1 MQSLQRVHS
10 FKTIIASTTKH
21 FSKRICH
28 VIAIIACDTCF
39 YHSTAVPSP
48 VSVTTTGIR
57 SSQRGPY
64 GGGYWSWCVHL
75 KKSIIRLYYSICS
88 YYYILSLY
96 IPWFRNNNFFSS
108 LQGLLLLLLYKS
120 HLLFFLHKIR
130 GKYCVPWS
138 MFVSLRDLAMRYVFY
153 KGTFFFFSLVQT

>member
-1 MQSLQRVHS
+1 MQSLQRVHP

-21 FSKRICH
+21 FPKRVCH

-39 YHSTAVPSP
+39 YHSTAVPSS

-75 KKSIIRLYYSICS
+75 KKSIIRLY
-88 YYYILSLY
+88 SLVL
-96 IPWFRNNNFFSS
+96 IIIFSRCTSHDFVITIFFSS
-108 LQGLLLLLLYKS
+108 LQGLLLLLYKS
-120 HLLFFLHKIR
+120 HLLFFLHKLR

-138 MFVSLRDLAMRYVFY
+138 MFDSLRDLAVRYVF
-153 KGTFFFFSLVQT
+153 L

>member
-1 MQSLQRVHS
+1 MQSLQRVHP

-21 FSKRICH
+21 FPKRVCH

-39 YHSTAVPSP
+39 YHSTAVPSS

-75 KKSIIRLYYSICS
+75 KKSIIRLYSICS

-96 IPWFRNNNFFSS
+96 IPRFHNNNFFSS
-108 LQGLLLLLLYKS
+108 LQGLLLLLYKS
-120 HLLFFLHKIR
+120 HLLFFYTNLE
-130 GKYCVPWS
+130 
-138 MFVSLRDLAMRYVFY
+138 VSIVFPDRCSILRDLAVRYVF
-153 KGTFFFFSLVQT
+153 L